1 MKRVIPFVFCL
12 LFSFSIS
19 AQLELAPRTIN
30 RPALLRTDNATDFCL
45 GLQELGESSFNDFAR
60 LRFMN
65 SQLQSGG
72 SGVIYSPST
81 RYWDIARKSGSGT
94 QADDRLN
101 FYNSVGGN
109 ILTLTGDDK
118 VNETNSIFSFLTLY
132 WRNYF

>member
-1 MKRVIPFVFCL
+1 
-12 LFSFSIS
+12 
-19 AQLELAPRTIN
+19 
-30 RPALLRTDNATDFCL
+30 
-45 GLQELGESSFNDFAR
+45 
-60 LRFMN
+60 MN

-118 VNETNSIFSFLTLY
+118 VGINDSSPERSLDVNGTARVTGYIETGESSIPYKKKLIAFSRSLPCTGGTTFDFSLGVNENRVISTNVLVQTGSSSF
-132 WRNYF
+132 